1 MWSPAAIVALLTLS
15 STIALAE
22 DPRPISR
29 ENPEYPFEALHR
41 GVKGSVL
48 AEFTVDERGRVTSP
62 RILEAQPPGV
72 FDRAA
77 LRALSR
83 WRYEPIDSGPRTMK
97 VKMTFKP

>member
-1 MWSPAAIVALLTLS
+1 MWSPAAIVAMLTLS

-29 ENPEYPFEALHR
+29 ENPVYPFEALHR
-41 GVKGSVL
+41 GVQGSVL
-48 AEFTVDERGRVTSP
+48 AEFTVDESGRVTSP

-77 LRALSR
+77 LRALSH
-83 WRYEPIDSGPRTMK
+83 WRYEPAGSEPRTMK
-97 VKMTFKP
+97 IKMTFKP